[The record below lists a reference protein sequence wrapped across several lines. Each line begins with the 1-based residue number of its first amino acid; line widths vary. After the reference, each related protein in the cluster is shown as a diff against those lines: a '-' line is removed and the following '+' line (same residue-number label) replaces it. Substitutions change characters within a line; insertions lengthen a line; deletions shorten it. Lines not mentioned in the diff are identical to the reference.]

1 MVSNILI
8 CLDCF
13 LLVMYFIFRLSKA
26 FRQKMDKSFAGFII
40 VFLFS
45 LLIGSIV
52 GLAYYW
58 LGGYLQAAGFTLYS
72 IPGFVY
78 FLRRFFLFNQSIVC
92 TKALNKK
99 VISPLANDF
108 FIGKYTPAIF
118 FLHPCTQGETAAIFD
133 KTPHCG

>member
-26 FRQKMDKSFAGFII
+26 FRQKMDKSLAGFII

-78 FLRRFFLFNQSIVC
+78 FFAPLFLIQPIYRLYKSF
-92 TKALNKK
+92 K
-99 VISPLANDF
+99 
-108 FIGKYTPAIF
+108 
-118 FLHPCTQGETAAIFD
+118 
-133 KTPHCG
+133 